1 MMPLVL
7 ITLYKRENSWYSTS
21 HESLSHFMYVL
32 VSLFSWST
40 PSYICFFW
48 WMQGHYFYETL
59 WNKPEYIHV
68 LLFLPPYPPL
78 PYIPY
83 IYVSLITLGAKRGYL
98 FETRSRAASWASP
111 SIRNLHQGQDGQ
123 SQNSTQYLVHNCTIF
138 LCSLDVRN
146 IDDQC
151 RGPNIKEKDHLD
163 G

>member
-7 ITLYKRENSWYSTS
+7 ITLYKRKNSWYSTS

-32 VSLFSWST
+32 VSLFAWST
-40 PSYICFFW
+40 PSHICFFW

-68 LLFLPPYPPL
+68 LLLSTSPI
-78 PYIPY
+78 YICV

-123 SQNSTQYLVHNCTIF
+123 SQNSTQYQDKKGQKAAHFNYCLPFSTNQA
-138 LCSLDVRN
+138 LLKSLKK
-146 IDDQC
+146 
-151 RGPNIKEKDHLD
+151 G
-163 G
+163 